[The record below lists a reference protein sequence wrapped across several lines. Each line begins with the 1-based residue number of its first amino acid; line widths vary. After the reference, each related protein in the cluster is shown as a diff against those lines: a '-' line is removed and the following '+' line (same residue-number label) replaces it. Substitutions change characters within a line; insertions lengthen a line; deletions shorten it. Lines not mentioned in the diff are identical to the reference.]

1 MKKIEYKGYIEYNS
15 LQDIY
20 NSSLNT
26 NQYKQDIIIPLFLK
40 ETFSILNAT
49 YLKVYNYLVSFD
61 FLDFQNFLE
70 EIQEK
75 EKERSNSSNLLYNT
89 SSNLG
94 VSSSLRN
101 RISSISN
108 YNREGRRKEK
118 KKKAEFDF
126 QLDAD
131 DF

>member
-61 FLDFQNFLE
+61 FLDF
-70 EIQEK
+70 
-75 EKERSNSSNLLYNT
+75 
-89 SSNLG
+89 
-94 VSSSLRN
+94 
-101 RISSISN
+101 
-108 YNREGRRKEK
+108 
-118 KKKAEFDF
+118 
-126 QLDAD
+126 
-131 DF
+131 